1 MQPVSL
7 LTLPLR
13 DLLGGMLRCLDAG
26 FRALLL
32 LALGVLVSWFV
43 YVPVHELLHALGCVA
58 TGGTVSELE
67 IDAKYGGALL
77 ARVLP
82 FVTPASD
89 YGGRLS
95 GFDTGGSDLVYLA
108 TDLWP
113 YLLSVWPGVW
123 ALRRAAR
130 RGRPFWFGATL
141 PVALAPFVSLT
152 GDAYEIGSLLV
163 TRVPPWSRLEPRTTL
178 LGDDVFRVA
187 ENLSAIAAGA
197 PEWLGLTVASLIGA
211 LWAFATYGLAARL
224 ARRLGEDDP
233 AALRELL
240 RTV

>member
-1 MQPVSL
+1 MRPVSL
-7 LTLPLR
+7 LTLPAR
-13 DLLGGMLRCLDAG
+13 DVLSGMLRSLDAG

-32 LALGVLVSWFV
+32 LALGVVVSWFV

-58 TGGTVSELE
+58 TGGSVSELE

-95 GFDTGGSDLVYLA
+95 GFDTHGSDLVYLA
-108 TDLWP
+108 TDLAP
-113 YLLSVWPGVW
+113 YLLSLWPGVW

-141 PVALAPFVSLT
+141 PLALAPFVSLT

-178 LGDDVFRVA
+178 LGDDVFVVA
-187 ENLSAIAAGA
+187 DDLAATAAGGTA
-197 PEWLGLTVASLIGA
+197 WLGLALASLVGA
-211 LWAFATYGLAARL
+211 AWAFGTYALAARL

-233 AALRELL
+233 ASLRELS
-240 RTV
+240 RSI